1 MATLSIADIGNH
13 IMNLIGRTISSL
25 PDKKK
30 GSCSVRM
37 EENRRGSSSK
47 HDVEMS
53 LLSLNDIINGGH
65 EFNGRSRYPWMD
77 QTVINIR

>member
-1 MATLSIADIGNH
+1 MATPSIADIGNH

-25 PDKKK
+25 ALPDKKK

-37 EENRRGSSSK
+37 EENSRGSSSK
-47 HDVEMS
+47 HDVETS

-65 EFNGRSRYPWMD
+65 EFNGRSRYP
-77 QTVINIR
+77 